1 MTRRA
6 LTQIGGQVEIWDGS
20 AALGDL
26 LQRSL
31 AVDPTENS
39 VMQHVH
45 GFHSYPARMHPETA
59 RRLVEGLSREN
70 DLVLDPFCGSGTV
83 LVESRLCS
91 RRAFGVDANPLAVA
105 LARLKTEGI
114 DAAQHE
120 LFLGAVEAIADYADA
135 RRCAKAGPS
144 RRYSQYY
151 RDAFDPHVL
160 LELDGLML
168 GVDQTCP
175 AGLKLV
181 MKLVISSMINKVSRR
196 RSDTNQAEVQR
207 RIASGFVLRFFVKKA
222 RELLGR
228 LDDFDRRLPASPPT
242 SKVVLGDARALHLD
256 ASTVAC
262 IVTSPPYP
270 GIYDYVEHHRLRLD
284 WLKLDVRHL
293 EQHEIGAHRH
303 FARNVG
309 PNAEADWA
317 AQLGACLDQMS
328 RVLTTSGTAAILIA
342 DSAVAG
348 KAWYAEPALRQLAPR
363 HGLRIVA
370 GASQARQHFHAPT
383 KDAFRTAPRRE
394 HLILLRRDPTL
405 RREHGPLE
413 SIISSNARHPPKST
427 AKIPTNRSGRKRR

>member
-6 LTQIGGQVEIWDGS
+6 LTQIGGKVEIWDGS
-20 AALGDL
+20 GAFGEL
-26 LQRSL
+26 LQRAL
-31 AVDPTENS
+31 VVDAAENS

-59 RRLVEGLSREN
+59 RCLVEGLSREN

-83 LVESRLCS
+83 LIESRLCS

-114 DAAQHE
+114 DAAQHD
-120 LFLGAVEAIADYADA
+120 LFLGAVEAIAEQAEA

-168 GVDQTCP
+168 GIEQACP
-175 AGLKLV
+175 PSLKLV
-181 MKLVISSMINKVSRR
+181 MKLVISSMLNKVSRR
-196 RSDTNQAEVQR
+196 RSDTSRAEVQR
-207 RIASGFVLRFFVKKA
+207 RIAGGFVVRFFVKKA
-222 RELLGR
+222 RELLSR
-228 LDDFDRRLPASPPT
+228 LDDFERQLPARAPSC
-242 SKVVLGDARALHLD
+242 KVVLGDARALPLE

-284 WLKLDVRHL
+284 WLKLDTRHL

-303 FARNVG
+303 FARNA
-309 PNAEADWA
+309 PPDAEAEWA
-317 AQLGACLDQMS
+317 TQLGACLDQMA
-328 RVLTTSGTAAILIA
+328 RVLRSSGTAAILIA

-348 KAWYAEPALRQLAPR
+348 KAWYAEPAVRRLAPR
-363 HGLRIVA
+363 HGLGVVA
-370 GASQARQHFHAPT
+370 GASQGRQHFHAPT
-383 KDAFRTAPRRE
+383 KDAFRAHPRRE
-394 HLILLRRDPTL
+394 HLILLRRDPSQQ
-405 RREHGPLE
+405 REPGAYQPKFAEKTRSSRGP
-413 SIISSNARHPPKST
+413 
-427 AKIPTNRSGRKRR
+427 RKRR

>member
-6 LTQIGGQVEIWDGS
+6 LTQTGGRVEIWDGS

-26 LQRSL
+26 LQRAL
-31 AVDPTENS
+31 LVDPAEDS

-59 RRLVEGLSREN
+59 RRLVQGLSHER

-114 DAAQHE
+114 DATQHE
-120 LFLGAVEAIADYADA
+120 LFLGAAEAIADHADG
-135 RRCAKAGPS
+135 RRCSKAGPS
-144 RRYSQYY
+144 RPYSQYY

-168 GVDQTCP
+168 GIEQACP
-175 AGLKLV
+175 PNLKLV

-196 RSDTNQAEVQR
+196 RSDTSRAEVQR

-222 RELLGR
+222 RELFGR
-228 LDDFDRRLPASPPT
+228 LDEFRRRLPAGS
-242 SKVVLGDARALHLD
+242 SLSNAVLGDARALPLD
-256 ASTVAC
+256 ASTVSC

-284 WLKLDVRHL
+284 WLKLDARHL
-293 EQHEIGAHRH
+293 ERHEIGAHRH
-303 FARNVG
+303 FARNAS
-309 PNAEADWA
+309 PNAEVDWA
-317 AQLGACLDQMS
+317 AQLGACLDQMA
-328 RVLTTSGTAAILIA
+328 RVLTPSGTAAILIA

-348 KAWYAEPALRQLAPR
+348 KAWYAEPAVRQLSSR
-363 HGLRIVA
+363 HGLRVVA

-383 KDAFRTAPRRE
+383 KDAFRKVQRRE
-394 HLILLRRDPTL
+394 HLILLRRDPAVPGE
-405 RREHGPLE
+405 RGPNQVK
-413 SIISSNARHPPKST
+413 SSGKTRA
-427 AKIPTNRSGRKRR
+427 NRGPRKRG